1 MVAQRMLPGLS
12 HHITNPI
19 HSENAMPNAPTLV
32 PLPRP
37 TAKTCAYDAYTHSLS
52 VAGRKGIISLLKRSA
67 WILGKYAEAS
77 AYPWE
82 TLCYADV
89 MRVRATLLDEGYA
102 VSSVNMALSALR
114 SIAQT
119 AFNLNQMEAG
129 TLARIKA
136 VKRVQG
142 DAVRQGRALSRLEI
156 RSLLKAAKSHCSPV
170 RRCRDVAILLT
181 LCGTGLR
188 AGELVALKV
197 DDYIKEEGKV
207 IVRQG
212 KGRKYREIHVAPVV
226 AKALSAWLAT
236 KGDGDALF
244 TKVSRS
250 GQPAVGAL
258 TTAGLTAILE
268 HLRATASVAEFTPHD
283 LRRTFITQLLD
294 QGIDINTVRQLA
306 GHSDITTTAR
316 YDHRGDKAKVMASQ
330 GLKCW

>member
-1 MVAQRMLPGLS
+1 MS
-12 HHITNPI
+12 
-19 HSENAMPNAPTLV
+19 NAPALI

-37 TAKTCAYDAYTHSLS
+37 AAKTCAYDAYIQSLS

-67 WILGKYAEAS
+67 AILGKQDEAS
-77 AYPWE
+77 TYPWE

-89 MRVRATLLDEGYA
+89 MRVRARLLDEGYA

-119 AFNLNQMEAG
+119 AFNLQQMDAE

-142 DAVRQGRALSRLEI
+142 DPVRKGRALSRTEI
-156 RSLLKAAKSHCSPV
+156 RSLLKAAKSHGSPT
-170 RRCRDVAILLT
+170 RQCRDAAILLT

-188 AGELVALKV
+188 AGELVALKM

-212 KGRKYREIHVAPVV
+212 KGRKYREIYVAPAV
-226 AKALSAWLAT
+226 AKALSAWLVA
-236 KGDGDALF
+236 KGEGKALF

-250 GQPAVGAL
+250 GQAAAGAL

-268 HLRATASVAEFTPHD
+268 QLKTGANVAEFTPHD

-316 YDHRGDKAKVMASQ
+316 YDHRGDTAKIMASRT
-330 GLKCW
+330 LKCW